1 MFPTRLVNIAQ
12 PSNTASLPRRFVV
25 EVSETRTNDAVAS
38 GFPTLRPGKLS
49 FQAQEDSAEYHEDM
63 SKRRSGCPDPAN
75 PSHWIA
81 VSVLLW
87 QDPDEDEEDEDE
99 DEGDGREEDD
109 DEGTDEGYSE

>member
-1 MFPTRLVNIAQ
+1 VKGLRLDK
-12 PSNTASLPRRFVV
+12 PRAHR
-25 EVSETRTNDAVAS
+25 
-38 GFPTLRPGKLS
+38 GFPALRPGKLS

-63 SKRRSGCPDPAN
+63 SKRRSECPDQAN
-75 PSHWIA
+75 PSPWIA
-81 VSVLLW
+81 ASVLLR